1 MKKEK
6 NLWMARIAIVAALY
20 VVLTL
25 ISYPFSYGMIQFRI
39 SEALMLLCCYDKR
52 YTWSMVIGCIVSN
65 LFSFNLIDC
74 IFGTL
79 ATLLACICMIFIK
92 KKFIASFA
100 PAIFNGIIIGLELY
114 FLIDAPL
121 VLSMVSVGIGELV
134 VVVLV
139 GNILFH
145 YVEKDKRLME
155 VCGIKNLLNE

>member
-39 SEALMLLCCYDKR
+39 SEALMLLCCYDKKF
-52 YTWSMVIGCIVSN
+52 TWSMVIGCIVSN

-79 ATLLACICMIFIK
+79 ATLLACICMVLVK
-92 KKFIASFA
+92 KKFIASFF
-100 PAIFNGIIIGLELY
+100 PAIFNGVIIGLELY
-114 FLIDAPL
+114 FVISAPL
-121 VLSMVSVGIGELV
+121 VLSILGVAVGELV
-134 VVVLV
+134 VVVLL
-139 GNILFH
+139 GNILF
-145 YVEKDKRLME
+145 YYIEKDKRLME
-155 VCGIKNLLNE
+155 VIGIKNLLNE

>member
-39 SEALMLLCCYDKR
+39 SEALMLLCCYDKK

-79 ATLLACICMIFIK
+79 ATLLACICMVLVK
-92 KKFIASFA
+92 KKFIASFF
-100 PAIFNGIIIGLELY
+100 PAIFNGVIIGFELY
-114 FLIDAPL
+114 FVISAPL
-121 VLSMVSVGIGELV
+121 VLSILGVAVGELV
-134 VVVLV
+134 VVVLL
-139 GNILFH
+139 GNILF
-145 YVEKDKRLME
+145 YYIEKDKRLME
-155 VCGIKNLLNE
+155 VIGIKNLLNE

>member
-25 ISYPFSYGMIQFRI
+25 LSYPFSYGMIQFRI
-39 SEALMLLCCYDKR
+39 SEALMLLCCYDKK

-79 ATLLACICMIFIK
+79 ATLLACVCMVLVK
-92 KKFIASFA
+92 KKFIASFF
-100 PAIFNGIIIGLELY
+100 PAIFNGVIIGLELY
-114 FLIDAPL
+114 FVISAPL
-121 VLSMVSVGIGELV
+121 VLSILGVAVGELV
-134 VVVLV
+134 VVVLL

-145 YVEKDKRLME
+145 YIEKDKRLME
-155 VCGIKNLLNE
+155 VIGIKNLLNE

>member
-39 SEALMLLCCYDKR
+39 SETLMLLCCYDKK

-79 ATLLACICMIFIK
+79 ATLLACICMVLVK
-92 KKFIASFA
+92 KKFIASFF
-100 PAIFNGIIIGLELY
+100 PAIFNGVIIGFELY
-114 FLIDAPL
+114 FVISAPL
-121 VLSMVSVGIGELV
+121 VLSILGVAVGELV
-134 VVVLV
+134 VVVLL

-145 YVEKDKRLME
+145 YIEKDKRLME
-155 VCGIKNLLNE
+155 VIGIKNLLNE

>member
-6 NLWMARIAIVAALY
+6 NLRMARIAIVAALY

-25 ISYPFSYGMIQFRI
+25 LSYPFSYGMIQFRI
-39 SEALMLLCCYDKR
+39 SEALMLLCCYDKK

-79 ATLLACICMIFIK
+79 ATLLACICMVLIK
-92 KKFIASFA
+92 KKFIASFF

-114 FLIDAPL
+114 FVISAPL
-121 VLSMVSVGIGELV
+121 LLSMLGVAVGELV
-134 VVVLV
+134 VVVLL
-139 GNILFH
+139 GNILF
-145 YVEKDKRLME
+145 YYIEKDKRLME
-155 VCGIKNLLNE
+155 VIGIKNLLNE